1 MNHHQKII
9 QSLSN
14 TYTLQDGVRVYSF
27 AKLTQWLEQAGKT
40 LFHSKF
46 VIAQQDAPIIRA
58 LLHYFIGDK
67 AACSKMGIS
76 LEKGIMLTGPVG
88 CGKTSLLTLMKYL
101 LPQKEQYPLSSCRE
115 ISYNFSQKGYPV
127 IQQFAGIH
135 PFPSKPFCFDDL
147 GTENHLKFYG
157 NDCNVMAEILL
168 SRYDVMMRT
177 RTITHI
183 TTNLTATELEKMY
196 GSRVRS
202 RLRSMVNLLA
212 FDNHTPDKRT

>member
-9 QSLSN
+9 QSLCN
-14 TYTLQDGVRVYSF
+14 TYTIKDGMQVYSF
-27 AKLTQWLEQAGKT
+27 SKLLEWLEQTGKT

-46 VIAQQDAPIIRA
+46 RILEQDQLIIRA
-58 LLHYFIGDK
+58 MLHYFIRDE
-67 AACSKMGIS
+67 AACKKLGIH
-76 LEKGIMLTGPVG
+76 LHKGIMLTGPVG

-101 LPQKEQYPLSSCRE
+101 LPEKEQFGMKSCRE
-115 ISYNFSQKGYPV
+115 ISYNFSQKGYPI
-127 IQQFAGIH
+127 IQQLAGIH
-135 PFPSKPFCFDDL
+135 PFPAKTICFDDL

-168 SRYDVMMRT
+168 SRYDVMMRN